1 MAGLASCRHA
11 LPGEGDAGWLPTTL
25 ASLKVQH
32 AACPDDTAGTIK
44 ASILSC
50 RLACLPEPMLHVPA
64 LFQVCR
70 EGQVLDA
77 HQAAILRVFGI
88 KMATF
93 KLRLLAA
100 WHAEGVHY
108 VV

>member
-1 MAGLASCRHA
+1 MLAVHDGACSFTRAGCSVGLADW
-11 LPGEGDAGWLPTTL
+11 PGWEED
-25 ASLKVQH
+25 SV
-32 AACPDDTAGTIK
+32 
-44 ASILSC
+44 LSC
-50 RLACLPEPMLHVPA
+50 RLACLPELILHVPA

-108 VV
+108 LF